1 MSRAVT
7 ADKRGQLATKKP
19 RHLGDVFVDLLMY
32 AVVAVARLIA
42 WLLTKPIIWVPAGA
56 FTGLAYWQGP
66 VTAGVGVGVAALALV
81 GWRFAHHAS
90 FGLLVGRPAY
100 RTWRRWWGYTVR
112 WQRGTVACGLSV
124 EDRVPRIR
132 KVKQMTWG
140 ERVLVTLPAGLAPE
154 DVRKKTPQLAWT
166 FGQRK
171 ACRVKVEDDRVWLEF
186 SNGRALRETIPA
198 LPIPHTLDLT
208 AVGIGKREDGQ
219 PWKLQLLDPDPERG
233 YKHLFIAGMTGSGK
247 SKVLW
252 GIVRQLAPGL
262 HDGSVELW
270 VVDGKEGVEFGPA
283 EPLCR
288 RFAGDETK
296 PMAVLL
302 NDAVKRM
309 QAQGKQM
316 RAMGISQHVP
326 SPEFPVIVLF
336 VDEVSTL
343 IADNPD
349 TNEAK
354 AMERDLRLLLRLG
367 RALGCLV
374 IASTQDPSV
383 ENFKL
388 RKFFFTAI
396 GLRLKAA
403 NQVNMVYGPGS
414 REAGA
419 LCDQLTLPGEAFV
432 MEEDVA
438 EAVYVRSAFVSQ
450 EDRDEVVRDYALD
463 GANLDEL
470 ALAQEFDVRP
480 ASKP

>member
-1 MSRAVT
+1 MGDIFVE
-7 ADKRGQLATKKP
+7 LAM
-19 RHLGDVFVDLLMY
+19 HAIVGM
-32 AVVAVARLIA
+32 ARLIA
-42 WLLTKPIIWVPAGA
+42 WLLVRPIIWVPVGA
-56 FTGLAYWQGP
+56 IAWLVYWQG
-66 VTAGVGVGVAALALV
+66 AAIAAVAVATIV
-81 GWRFAHHAS
+81 
-90 FGLLVGRPAY
+90 GLLAIWRQVHHSSFSLLLGRPIHRA
-100 RTWRRWWGYTVR
+100 WRRWYGYTCR
-112 WQRGTVACGLSV
+112 WQTGTRACGLHI
-124 EDRVPRIR
+124 EDRALHIR
-132 KVKQMTWG
+132 KIQHTSWG
-140 ERVLVTLPAGLAPE
+140 ERVLVKLPAGLAPE
-154 DVRKKTPQLAWT
+154 DVRKKTAQLAST
-166 FGQRK
+166 FKSK
-171 ACRVKVEDDRVWLEF
+171 ACRAKEDKPGQIWLEF
-186 SNGRALRETIPA
+186 SNGSALRDTIPV
-198 LPIPHTLDLT
+198 LPIPDKLDLT
-208 AVGIGKREDGQ
+208 AVEIGKREDGK
-219 PWKLQLLDPDPERG
+219 PWTLQLLDPDPERG

-252 GIVRQLAPGL
+252 GIVRQLAPGIR
-262 HDGSVELW
+262 DGSVELW
-270 VVDGKEGVEFGPA
+270 IVDGKEGVEFGPA
-283 EPLCR
+283 EPLCK

-296 PMAVLL
+296 PMAQLL

-309 QAQGKQM
+309 QEQGKMM
-316 RAMGISQHVP
+316 RAQGISQHVP
-326 SPEFPVIVLF
+326 SPQCPVIVLF

-349 TNEAK
+349 KDEAK

-450 EDRDEVVRDYALD
+450 EDRDEVVRNYTPSREPELEDE
-463 GANLDEL
+463 EL
-470 ALAQEFDVRP
+470 ARIVESWKEPKGDATGG
-480 ASKP
+480 